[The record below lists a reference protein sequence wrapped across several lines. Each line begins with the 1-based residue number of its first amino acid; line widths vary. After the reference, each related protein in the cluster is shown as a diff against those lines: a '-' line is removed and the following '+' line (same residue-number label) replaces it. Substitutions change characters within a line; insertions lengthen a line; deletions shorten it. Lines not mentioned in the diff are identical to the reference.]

1 MSGWRSRSGAGNS
14 HPDARADPPWR
25 LALPTALL
33 LLALAT
39 LFVSGGE
46 RGQFYRDTQHNQISS
61 HHLAL
66 AANMSAEH
74 NFLGFFYR
82 TLDERGNPAHGGLYN
97 RFPIGGYLLIKLA
110 ILPFQDDLSAQ
121 IHAARLLMLAFF
133 AAAAVMA
140 YLSLRRLVSLPWVA
154 LAATCLSF
162 SSFYCL
168 YNSDLV
174 VPQAAPDLF
183 AMLLAFHGM
192 VVFMQDGRLRQ
203 LLVKCCLPLLLGWH
217 VFAVLLPFV
226 ALGLATGLSR
236 KAPGAGA
243 PTTMRNRCLLLGVV
257 TACFGLAVLGTN
269 LTNEYL
275 ALSAEA
281 ATDLPS
287 FRSIL
292 RRFGLAGHVN
302 PYWADHVSWQPYLAA
317 QLFRIASMFVPYCL
331 TGFAEWMAPDGA
343 WRVALGAILGAAA
356 LLACLAGLASLRWK
370 LLWATLAL
378 SGLCW
383 SLPLRHQVVAHL
395 FESIFYVGLPLLFY
409 SLVLLHVH
417 RRFDGRAVVGLSIVA
432 WSVFVL
438 SGAQMAQRGS
448 DAETAK
454 LHRDTLA
461 DFERMRGTTAGK
473 VVVVPP
479 GWAVVPAFQMAYF
492 YLAGATILFGYDTA
506 GRTLAD
512 FVITPERDEETPSL
526 TPENRLM
533 FLYRRADLGKRQP
546 ISKRAG
552 GALLRNEYGAV
563 YVHDNALYYERR
575 VAARISRQAPVV
587 GDPFRVRLSTLLGR
601 HARPKPWQW
610 QASGDGRHW
619 NDVARGSR
627 HNRRYVPT
635 AADVGWRLRARLDYL
650 NSEGEWAKA
659 VSQPS
664 LPVLA
669 RGAGAGP
676 RFPPAR
682 LLLHVIPVDA
692 GDLRE
697 DGRRRGFDRLDS
709 NLNWHGIPHPTSG
722 QALVM
727 RRLPEYPIA
736 AIRIGETIPGEG
748 VLWSAEIE
756 LRDAPK

>member
-1 MSGWRSRSGAGNS
+1 MSGWRSTSGAGNS
-14 HPDARADPPWR
+14 HSDAGADPSWR
-25 LALPTALL
+25 RALPTALL

-39 LFVSGGE
+39 LFLPGGE
-46 RGQFYRDTQHNQISS
+46 RGQFYRNTQHNQISS

-74 NFLGFFYR
+74 NFLGFYYR
-82 TLDERGNPAHGGLYN
+82 TLDEHGNPAHGWVYN

-110 ILPFQDDLSAQ
+110 VLPFQDDLSAQ

-162 SSFYCL
+162 SSFHCL

-174 VPQAAPDLF
+174 APEAAPDLF

-192 VVFMQDGRLRQ
+192 VVFMQAGRLRQ

-226 ALGLATGLSR
+226 ALGLATGLLR
-236 KAPGAGA
+236 VRGASPVA
-243 PTTMRNRCLLLGVV
+243 PTTLRNRCLLLGGVV
-257 TACFGLAVLGTN
+257 LCFGSTVLGAN
-269 LTNEYL
+269 LANEYT
-275 ALSAEA
+275 ALNAEA
-281 ATDLPS
+281 ADLPS
-287 FRSIL
+287 FGSLL
-292 RRFGLAGHVN
+292 RRFGLDVD
-302 PYWADHVSWQPYLAA
+302 PSWAERAAWQPYLTA

-331 TGFAEWMAPDGA
+331 TGFAEWMAPAGA

-370 LLWATLAL
+370 PLWATLAL

-383 SLPLRHQVVAHL
+383 SLPLRHQAVAHL

-417 RRFDGRAVVGLSIVA
+417 RRFDGRAVVGLSVVA

-454 LHRDTLA
+454 LHRDRLA

-479 GWAVVPAFQMAYF
+479 GWAAAPAFRSAYF
-492 YLAGATILFGYDTA
+492 YLAGTTILFGYDTA
-506 GRTLAD
+506 GRALAD
-512 FVITPERDEETPSL
+512 FVITPQHDEETPSL
-526 TPENRLM
+526 TPENRSL
-533 FLYRRADLGKRQP
+533 FLYDRADLGKRKP

-552 GALLRNEYGAV
+552 GALLRNEHGTV

-575 VAARISRQAPVV
+575 VSARISRQAPVV
-587 GDPFRVRLSTLLGR
+587 GDPFRVRLSTLLGK

-610 QASGDGRHW
+610 QASDDGRHW
-619 NDVARGSR
+619 DDVAGESR
-627 HNRRYVPT
+627 HNRLYVPT
-635 AADVGWRLRARLDYL
+635 AADVGSRLRARLDYL
-650 NSEGEWAKA
+650 NSDGEWAKA

-669 RGAGAGP
+669 HGAGAGP

-682 LLLHVIPVDA
+682 LLVHVVPVDA
-692 GDLRE
+692 GDLGE
-697 DGRRRGFDRLDS
+697 DARRRGFDRFDS
-709 NLNWHGIPHPTSG
+709 NLNWHAVPHSASG
-722 QALVM
+722 LALAM

-736 AIRIGETIPGEG
+736 AIRVGETVPGEG
-748 VLWSAEIE
+748 VLWSAEIG